1 MKNNL
6 TNHRKLCHAGGI
18 EIKERPRP
26 PVQSGPERGFVVL
39 LGNYV
44 PDLLRIVRCVGVPLN
59 VDTGR
64 ALLFRA
70 HKQQYRNQGGSTMF
84 INPAIH
90 AMQGQIDTL
99 RDRVDRM
106 LSILEWHQD
115 VINTIDNQQPFT
127 SKTRSKKIKTP
138 IAPLRVVKTERRVL
152 NEK

>member
-39 LGNYV
+39 LGNCV
-44 PDLLRIVRCVGVPLN
+44 PDLLRIVRCVGASRS

-70 HKQQYRNQGGSTMF
+70 HKQQHRNSGGTTML

-90 AMQGQIDTL
+90 SMQGQIDTL
-99 RDRVDRM
+99 RDQVDRM

-115 VINTIDNQQPFT
+115 VIGTIDNQRPPSFL
-127 SKTRSKKIKTP
+127 TRSKKLKTST
-138 IAPLRVVKTERRVL
+138 AHLRVVKKERRTL
-152 NEK
+152 NER